1 MTDISIKLRKY
12 FITRGGVKI
21 VASYERKT
29 KNIYILLS
37 NTGTLF
43 TKTIGLYTKA
53 PYNHT
58 SLALNEDLMEI
69 YSFGRKNPI
78 NPFVAG
84 FVRENE
90 TGIYDYYKDT
100 TCEIYKLEID
110 SNIYEKIKMNIILF
124 ERYKESYNFNLI
136 GLFGIIANRPIKRKK
151 AYFCSQFVYSVLER
165 NGVKL
170 FDKPAELV
178 TPKDFQYCKELKLI
192 YEGRFLDYT
201 QKLEVKGKPLM
212 AIVVD

>member
-1 MTDISIKLRKY
+1 MTIFY
-12 FITRGGVKI
+12 G
-21 VASYERKT
+21 RKT
-29 KNIYILLS
+29 KDIYILLS

-43 TKTIGLYTKA
+43 TKTIKLYTKA

-58 SLALNEDLMEI
+58 SLALNEDLRET

-90 TGIYDYYKDT
+90 TGIYGYYKDT
-100 TCEIYKLEID
+100 TCAIYKLEID
-110 SNIYEKIKMNIILF
+110 ADIYEKIKMNIMLF
-124 ERYKESYNFNLI
+124 ERDKESYKYNLI
-136 GLFGIIANRPIKRKK
+136 GLLGVMANRPVKRKR
-151 AYFCSQFVYSVLER
+151 AYFCSQFVYDVLEQ

-192 YEGRFLDYT
+192 YQGRLLDYA
-201 QKLEVKGKPLM
+201 QRLEVQVYPKSHFWEVSSRIKNL
-212 AIVVD
+212 IFR